1 MVIHSLCVKSA
12 IQEMQ
17 AQIMLQ
23 YSHTPI
29 FFSLHKIKNN
39 VLKQLKN
46 VHHKKMEYVL
56 LLYYHGLYQI
66 LIQLTQFMFVQIV
79 ISN

>member
-1 MVIHSLCVKSA
+1 VKSA

-29 FFSLHKIKNN
+29 FFSFHKIKLN

-56 LLYYHGLYQI
+56 LL
-66 LIQLTQFMFVQIV
+66 
-79 ISN
+79 